1 MLDTL
6 AHLQYWHWIVAGL
19 VFVTI
24 EMFVPGAFFFGMGL
38 AALIVG
44 TALWLA
50 PEFPWQWQLF
60 SFAVLALISIVA
72 GRHWIKSRPI
82 ETDQPLLNQRG
93 AQYIGRTFTL
103 IEAMDNGQSKI
114 RVDDTTWRVRGD
126 EGHAGDP
133 VRVTGVDGVMLLVEK
148 VRED

>member
-1 MLDTL
+1 MFEIL
-6 AHLQYWHWIVAGL
+6 AELSYWHWLVSGL

-44 TALWLA
+44 SVFWLF
-50 PEFPWQWQLF
+50 PEFSWQWQFF
-60 SFAVLALISIVA
+60 SFSVLAFISILV

-82 ETDQPLLNQRG
+82 VSDQPLLNQRA

-103 IEAMDNGQSKI
+103 IEDMDNGQSKI
-114 RVDDTTWRVRGD
+114 QVDDSTWRVQGK
-126 EGHAGDP
+126 AGLAGEN
-133 VRVTGVDGVMLLVEK
+133 VRVTGIDGVMLQVEQITH
-148 VRED
+148 

>member
-1 MLDTL
+1 MLDAL
-6 AHLQYWHWIVAGL
+6 AQINHWHWISSGL

-24 EMFVPGAFFFGMGL
+24 EIFVPGAFFFGMGL

-44 TALWLA
+44 AVLWVV
-50 PEFPWQWQLF
+50 PDFSWQWQLF

-93 AQYIGRTFTL
+93 AQYVGRTFTL

-114 RVDDTTWRVRGD
+114 QVDDSTWRVQGNAGAKGD
-126 EGHAGDP
+126 K
-133 VRVTGVDGVMLLVEK
+133 VRVTGIDGVILQVEQ
-148 VRED
+148 VQD

>member
-1 MLDTL
+1 MLDSL
-6 AHLQYWHWIVAGL
+6 AQLSHWHWIVSGL

-44 TALWLA
+44 TVLWLA
-50 PEFPWQWQLF
+50 PDLSWQWQLF
-60 SFAVLALISIVA
+60 SFAVLALISIFA

-82 ETDQPLLNQRG
+82 KSDRPLLNQRG

-114 RVDDTTWRVRGD
+114 QVDDSTWRVRG
-126 EGHAGDP
+126 ETGEAGDQ
-133 VRVTGVDGVMLLVEK
+133 VRVTGIDGVILQVEWVQK
-148 VRED
+148 G